1 MASIAQEESRKISE
15 RVKWGIRRK
24 MESGYVYGYSAML
37 GFRTENGKLTIVP
50 EEAEIVKRIFNSYVY
65 EGKGCHTIANELNA
79 AGLLSVKGKMWREDG
94 VCRILK
100 NDKYVGDLT
109 QWKHYSTDFLTKQVL
124 QNNGDNPD
132 VPLITIPDHHEG
144 IVSREL
150 WDLAQKQLYERGK
163 LSREGRKYSS
173 HYWFS
178 SKVFCGKCGYTYNV
192 SGRKDEE
199 KRCMHC
205 VNRAKYGS
213 VHRVDANGAEVGCDN
228 VTFNE
233 VTLKICMKYLIE
245 HIQVAR
251 EDIVSQLLADI
262 QMVQQSEPASN
273 IEPLKAEI
281 ENLSRKKRKA
291 IDLMLDDL
299 LSREDLKKQAD
310 FYDSEI
316 ARLTQEIADKQDV
329 SAVHQRQLDS
339 IKAYIR
345 QVNLTAEHDSDDTA
359 FYSQLLQKAVVLEV
373 VSDDDAALLLTRQ
386 HILHI
391 VLNVTTILNNSSVN
405 IACSKVDD
413 REMVLQVADYAHYLV
428 VLPLLLEHGDKLR
441 HAECRDIEPLAR
453 EGVKIV
459 QTIGILLEPGIATV
473 ATHEHVGVHKDV
485 VWVKVARLVSHGS
498 EYQMWELLLFLFG
511 QYVHPTGCP
520 HANEVIYELSACQS
534 VLLQEQF
541 HHALALLFNLFVS
554 FAHNYVP

>member
-1 MASIAQEESRKISE
+1 MNTKTKVAAYCRVSTNMEDQLNSLSAQIKYFTEYISEHEEWELIEVYYDEGITGTSVKKREGFNRMIADCESGKIDTILTKEVSRFARNTVDTLNYTRQLSQLGVNIIFMNDGIDTSDKDGELRLTIMASIAQEESRKISE

-132 VPLITIPDHHEG
+132 IPLITIPDHHEG

-262 QMVQQSEPASN
+262 QMVQQSEPASD

-359 FYSQLLQKAVVLEV
+359 FYSQLLQKAVVLDRNHSEFYLTCV
-373 VSDDDAALLLTRQ
+373 PFGFRMSYSIHKYNRGHQYDVS
-386 HILHI
+386 IESCE
-391 VLNVTTILNNSSVN
+391 TIL
-405 IACSKVDD
+405 
-413 REMVLQVADYAHYLV
+413 
-428 VLPLLLEHGDKLR
+428 
-441 HAECRDIEPLAR
+441 
-453 EGVKIV
+453 
-459 QTIGILLEPGIATV
+459 
-473 ATHEHVGVHKDV
+473 
-485 VWVKVARLVSHGS
+485 
-498 EYQMWELLLFLFG
+498 
-511 QYVHPTGCP
+511 
-520 HANEVIYELSACQS
+520 
-534 VLLQEQF
+534 
-541 HHALALLFNLFVS
+541 
-554 FAHNYVP
+554 

>member
-1 MASIAQEESRKISE
+1 MNTKTKVAAYCRVSTNMEDQLNSLSAQIKYFTEYISEHKEWELIEVYYDEGITGTSVKKREGFNRMIADCQQGRINTILTKEVSRFARNTVDTLNYTRQLSQLGVNIIFMNDGIDTSDKDGELRLTIMASIAQEESRKISE

-132 VPLITIPDHHEG
+132 IPLITIPDHHEG

-150 WDLAQKQLYERGK
+150 WDLAQKQLFERGK

-262 QMVQQSEPASN
+262 QMVQQNEPASD

-359 FYSQLLQKAVVLEV
+359 FYSQLLQKAVVLDRNHSEFYLTCV
-373 VSDDDAALLLTRQ
+373 PFGFRMSYSIHKYNRGHQYDVS
-386 HILHI
+386 IESCE
-391 VLNVTTILNNSSVN
+391 TIL
-405 IACSKVDD
+405 
-413 REMVLQVADYAHYLV
+413 
-428 VLPLLLEHGDKLR
+428 
-441 HAECRDIEPLAR
+441 
-453 EGVKIV
+453 
-459 QTIGILLEPGIATV
+459 
-473 ATHEHVGVHKDV
+473 
-485 VWVKVARLVSHGS
+485 
-498 EYQMWELLLFLFG
+498 
-511 QYVHPTGCP
+511 
-520 HANEVIYELSACQS
+520 
-534 VLLQEQF
+534 
-541 HHALALLFNLFVS
+541 
-554 FAHNYVP
+554 